1 MSFHQNLLYLC
12 YISVLTIGLAS
23 AKLKRGY
30 YPNLIDFCANDE
42 VYVGI
47 PWNCHGYLHCQ
58 NANGLKMP
66 FWIDCP
72 ASLYYN
78 YGSKTCTWP
87 QNVSKPCPS
96 TGGKYTYL
104 DLPNMKT
111 WPNVCAVRE
120 ANYFGVKVYVELSLF
135 SFEKWTGILLTSW
148 M

>member
-1 MSFHQNLLYLC
+1 MCGRVETDWTIFTFLNLFYRSFFRMSFHHNLLYLC

-23 AKLKRGY
+23 ARLKRGY

-87 QNVSKPCPS
+87 QNVSQPCPS
-96 TGGKYTYL
+96 TGGEYNRPADYKHL
-104 DLPNMKT
+104 
-111 WPNVCAVRE
+111 A
-120 ANYFGVKVYVELSLF
+120 
-135 SFEKWTGILLTSW
+135 
-148 M
+148 